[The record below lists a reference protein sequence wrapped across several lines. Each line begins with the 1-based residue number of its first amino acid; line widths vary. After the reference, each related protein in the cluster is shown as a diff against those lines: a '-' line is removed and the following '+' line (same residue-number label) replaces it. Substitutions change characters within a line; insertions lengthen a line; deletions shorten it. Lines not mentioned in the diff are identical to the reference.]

1 MVFSGAQ
8 YFQIILEYDYH
19 GMIMATQFRT
29 RSSLS
34 HPLESIIHSS
44 SESILTILIL
54 LCFNAVESS
63 SKEEE
68 NDRKDSSTNNSN
80 RMKKNNVHYSQN
92 ICSIFGRE
100 KNGSGHW
107 TGWHDDEEEE
117 GNRG

>member
-19 GMIMATQFRT
+19 GMIMATQCRT

-44 SESILTILIL
+44 FESILTILIL

-68 NDRKDSSTNNSN
+68 NDRKDSATNN
-80 RMKKNNVHYSQN
+80 RMKENDVYYSQN

-107 TGWHDDEEEE
+107 TYV
-117 GNRG
+117 RQV